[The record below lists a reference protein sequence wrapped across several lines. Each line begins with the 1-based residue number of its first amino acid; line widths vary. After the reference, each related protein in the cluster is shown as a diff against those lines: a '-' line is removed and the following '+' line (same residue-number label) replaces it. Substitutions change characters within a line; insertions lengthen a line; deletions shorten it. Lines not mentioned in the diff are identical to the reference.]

1 MLKAFAGRQ
10 SGVHLKE
17 LSRHYI
23 NDPKNVAQRLQRKR
37 DAIELPLGE
46 NVYNMWM
53 CYGLVDFRSFEQHT
67 VASLYPLSSHILG
80 G

>member
-23 NDPKNVAQRLQRKR
+23 NDPNRCARLQRKR
-37 DAIELPLGE
+37 DAIELPLGDD
-46 NVYNMWM
+46 VYNMWWM
-53 CYGLVDFRSFEQHT
+53 CYRLVDFRSFEQHT
-67 VASLYPLSSHILG
+67 VASLYPHVSG